1 MVEAGKLRHK
11 IDIQK
16 FTTAKDSYGEDIKTW
31 ASYHKTYSKIEP
43 LRGKEYFDTQQIVP
57 EVDNKITIRY
67 KSGIAPTMRIVWGS
81 RTYEIRSVTNLDERN
96 IMLEFLAVENPTS

>member
-11 IDIQK
+11 IDIQQ

-31 ASYHKTYSKIEP
+31 VSFHQCYASVNP

-57 EVDNKITIRY
+57 EVDNKITTRY

-81 RTYEIRSVTNLDERN
+81 RTYEIRSVTNPDERN

>member
-1 MVEAGKLRHK
+1 MQAGELRHL
-11 IDIQK
+11 IEIQK
-16 FTTAKDSYGEDIKTW
+16 FTTVKDSYGEDIKTW
-31 ASYHKTYSKIEP
+31 STYHKTYSKISP

-67 KSGIAPTMRIVWGS
+67 KTGIAPTMRIVWGS
-81 RTYEIRSVTNLDERN
+81 RTYEIRSVTNPDERN

>member
-1 MVEAGKLRHK
+1 MEAGKLRHK
-11 IDIQK
+11 INIQT

-31 ASYHKTYSKIEP
+31 VTFHKTFASVTP

-67 KSGIAPTMRIVWGS
+67 KSGIAPTMRVVWGS
-81 RTYEIRSVTNLDERN
+81 RTYDIRAVINPDERN
-96 IMLEFLAVENPTS
+96 IMLELLAVENPTS

>member
-16 FTTAKDSYGEDIKTW
+16 FTTTKDSYGEDIKTW
-31 ASYHKTYSKIEP
+31 ASYHKCYASVNP

-67 KSGIAPTMRIVWGS
+67 KSGIAPTMRIVWGT
-81 RTYEIRSVTNLDERN
+81 RTYEIRSVTNPDERN